1 MRLIAYLRTSTNG
14 EANGDSLAAQ
24 LDACQ
29 AWAES
34 ERHTIVST
42 REDAGLSGKLDVDR
56 RPGLL
61 DAVEMVEAGE
71 ADGLVVHRLDRL
83 GRELHVQEAILG
95 RVWAAGGSTFEAVE
109 GEVARDDPDDTM
121 RSAMRQMAGV
131 FAQLER
137 GMIAVRLSGGRRR
150 KRERGGYSGG
160 PTVPFGWKVEGE
172 GREARFVPDP
182 ETAPTVETIRELRR
196 SGLTLQAIAQ
206 RLNED
211 GVASPAGARWH
222 VNSVRRVLARAE

>member
-1 MRLIAYLRTSTNG
+1 M
-14 EANGDSLAAQ
+14 
-24 LDACQ
+24 
-29 AWAES
+29 
-34 ERHTIVST
+34 IVSA
-42 REDAGLSGKLDVDR
+42 RQDAGLSGKLDVDQ

-61 DAVEMVEAGE
+61 DAVEMIEAGE

-109 GEVARDDPDDTM
+109 GELPRDDPDDPM
-121 RSAMRQMAGV
+121 RTAMRQMAGV

-150 KRERGGYSGG
+150 KRARGGYSGG

-182 ETAPTVETIRELRR
+182 ETAPTVEAIRDLRR
-196 SGLTLQAIAQ
+196 SGLTLEAIAQ

-211 GVASPAGARWH
+211 GVASPAGAHWH
-222 VNSVRRVLARAE
+222 INSVRRVLSRTE